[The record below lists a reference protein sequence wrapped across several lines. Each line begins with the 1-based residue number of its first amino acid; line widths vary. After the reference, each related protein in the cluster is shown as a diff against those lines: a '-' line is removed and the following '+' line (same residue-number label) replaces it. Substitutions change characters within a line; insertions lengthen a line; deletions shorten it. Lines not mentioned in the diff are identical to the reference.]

1 MKVNEL
7 WHNGRE
13 LQRPKISKNWQGK
26 VFVTFNIFEFFNFCL
41 KYLQKYPRNFLAIF
55 G

>member
-1 MKVNEL
+1 MNYGTMAESY
-7 WHNGRE
+7 NGR
-13 LQRPKISKNWQGK
+13 KIFKNWQGK
-26 VFVTFNIFEFFNFCL
+26 VFVTFNIFEFFNFYL